1 MSMIRISA
9 LVAGFA
15 PIASNTAFGDINAVM
30 PAAAQKPAEAP
41 VMVHM
46 LDSPDRMLGPPAR

>member
-15 PIASNTAFGDINAVM
+15 PVASNAVSGDTNAVT

-41 VMVHM
+41 VMVYM

>member
-15 PIASNTAFGDINAVM
+15 PVASNAVFGDTNAVM
-30 PAAAQKPAEAP
+30 PAAARKPAEAP
-41 VMVHM
+41 VMVYM